1 MMYSQEEYDQVR
13 RQTMQMEG
21 EKRAV
26 LRLGLIVVTL
36 LLVAALLVL
45 SAVWVHYRSRE
56 GIAEAAEA
64 KAGQAE
70 AALAHTRTEL
80 EQKTQEL
87 ERLTNV
93 ATKRSETV
101 DRLTPRVVAHTS
113 AAEMAQFA
121 HAVYETPGHMVELP
135 KVPPNELL
143 KRFKYTVNGQTRT
156 YQVIPG
162 FLNGKWVVYSNLV
175 GYGSK

>member
-13 RQTMQMEG
+13 RQTMQIEG

-113 AAEMAQFA
+113 AAEM
-121 HAVYETPGHMVELP
+121 
-135 KVPPNELL
+135 
-143 KRFKYTVNGQTRT
+143 
-156 YQVIPG
+156 
-162 FLNGKWVVYSNLV
+162 
-175 GYGSK
+175 